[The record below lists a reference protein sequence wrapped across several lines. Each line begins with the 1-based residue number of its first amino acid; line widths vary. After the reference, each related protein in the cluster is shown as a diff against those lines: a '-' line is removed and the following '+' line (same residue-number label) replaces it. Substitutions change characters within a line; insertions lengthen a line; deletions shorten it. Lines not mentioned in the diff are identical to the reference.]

1 MILVTAVGTAFA
13 FAMAAA
19 IGRLSQ
25 SKLGAVLAFV
35 VAFFAGWSGGYT
47 AAWFAFHHH
56 PISENAIM
64 TLFATALCA
73 ALAGAVTGLDV
84 GIRAR
89 RARRDDSPA
98 PLHRPTARRT
108 VV

>member
-1 MILVTAVGTAFA
+1 MILVTAVGTAIA

-19 IGRLSQ
+19 MGGLSQ
-25 SKLGAVLAFV
+25 SRRGAALALV
-35 VAFFAGWSGGYT
+35 VALLAGWSGGYT
-47 AAWFAFHHH
+47 AAWFAFRHH
-56 PISENAIM
+56 PMSENAIM

-73 ALAGAVTGLDV
+73 AMAGSVTGLDV

-89 RARRDDSPA
+89 RARKRGPSAGRHTPGS
-98 PLHRPTARRT
+98 RRT